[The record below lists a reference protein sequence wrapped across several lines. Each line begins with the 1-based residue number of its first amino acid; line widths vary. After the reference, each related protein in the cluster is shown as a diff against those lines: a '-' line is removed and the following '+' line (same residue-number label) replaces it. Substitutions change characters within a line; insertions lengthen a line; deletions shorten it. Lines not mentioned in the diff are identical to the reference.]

1 MTNNVVYV
9 DRDFE
14 DVLPQFMDIKRRE
27 IEKIKLMI
35 KEDDYE
41 GISAIAHKLKG
52 ACAVYGFK
60 VISELSREME
70 SYCMINDMNMIQETV
85 VSIEKFLDE
94 AEVVFVD
101 L

>member
-1 MTNNVVYV
+1 MSNNVVYV

-14 DVLPQFMDIKRRE
+14 DVLPQFMDIKRKDV
-27 IEKIKLMI
+27 EKIKAMM
-35 KEDDYE
+35 KESDYE
-41 GISAIAHKLKG
+41 GISSIAHKLKG

-70 SYCMINDMNMIQETV
+70 SYCMIKDMNRIKEIV

-94 AEVVFVD
+94 AEVIFVD